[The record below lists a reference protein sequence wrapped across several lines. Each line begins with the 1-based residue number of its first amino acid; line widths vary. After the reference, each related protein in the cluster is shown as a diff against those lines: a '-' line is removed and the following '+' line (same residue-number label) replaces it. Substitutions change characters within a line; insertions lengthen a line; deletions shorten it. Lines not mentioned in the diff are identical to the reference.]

1 MIIDGRDHRE
11 WFDPSAHLERHH
23 LSSENACVAGWY
35 VGLMWTPK
43 YLVDVVGVSIE
54 ASGFVLL
61 LPYILPAAGT
71 LVGGCKLLYLVLVAI
86 QAPCDDRRFLQDMR
100 GLRGRVVR
108 LPDQQGLE
116 DQPSAQA
123 DGGDL
128 DRQR

>member
-11 WFDPSAHLERHH
+11 WFDPSAHLERH

-71 LVGGCKLLYLVLVAI
+71 LVGGCERSSLACADLTARSMRVNHNTPDLNTFF
-86 QAPCDDRRFLQDMR
+86 APRRGSSKTREIFAW
-100 GLRGRVVR
+100 
-108 LPDQQGLE
+108 QGGATL
-116 DQPSAQA
+116 
-123 DGGDL
+123 
-128 DRQR
+128 

>member
-1 MIIDGRDHRE
+1 MVVIIVNG
-11 WFDPSAHLERHH
+11 FDPSAHLERQH

-71 LVGGCKLLYLVLVAI
+71 LVGGCKS
-86 QAPCDDRRFLQDMR
+86 PCCHPGAM
-100 GLRGRVVR
+100 
-108 LPDQQGLE
+108 
-116 DQPSAQA
+116 
-123 DGGDL
+123 
-128 DRQR
+128 